1 MHDKRKCMAVSGKG
15 ARNLRCAFTG
25 SVTIGGLWLCKVH
38 AQLYEEIL
46 HTDGQDAAR
55 RRIMLGVQSRS
66 DRVRERTKGLEWL
79 LQKHRRRRRISRRL
93 AQRVRRRSPPRPL

>member
-38 AQLYEEIL
+38 AQLYEEML
-46 HTDGQDAAR
+46 HTDGPDAAR
-55 RRIMLGVQSRS
+55 RRIMLGISVKSERS
-66 DRVRERTKGLEWL
+66 MIRVHSKHPTGLARRKARAAYYRIKTKLRW
-79 LQKHRRRRRISRRL
+79 RNR
-93 AQRVRRRSPPRPL
+93 